1 MQWKTERYQF
11 YKQEPAGE
19 EEEKKLYD
27 VGAWGRF

>member
-19 EEEKKLYD
+19 EEKKLYD
-27 VGAWGRF
+27 VGVYGRF